1 MKRLTISLL
10 ATLLTTALYARVFI
24 PNDSTEQPRQVVTGG
39 FKLNATLSGMLLH
52 NVYAGS
58 AGGTSR
64 LVGYELPRPAC
75 GEGAGGGATQGGAV
89 GSNIPTSREPHPL
102 RISTNPSAPISAVP
116 RVSGEIGGFID
127 FNCAPHFVVQVNLLL
142 GAEHLLLRNGT
153 TQDDLWIFGMN
164 MPIYLLGRYEFG
176 RRGAVQF
183 GGGPFTT
190 FVFRGLMYG
199 DSSPEYT
206 DPFRRIYSADEL
218 TGEEQMVLSD
228 NYSGLGITV
237 GYEFWFGLQINLGY
251 QWAISDIL
259 NYPHTDSYAL
269 PQKGYLSIA
278 YRF

>member
-39 FKLNATLSGMLLH
+39 FKLNATLSGMVLH
-52 NVYAGS
+52 NVFPES
-58 AGGTSR
+58 QTT
-64 LVGYELPRPAC
+64 L
-75 GEGAGGGATQGGAV
+75 
-89 GSNIPTSREPHPL
+89 PL
-102 RISTNPSAPISAVP
+102 RRGSRRGSSP

-251 QWAISDIL
+251 QCAISDIL

-269 PQKGYLSIA
+269 PQKGYLGIA